1 MQDGLVL
8 VQVLDELGD
17 ATLVVELVRA
27 LGLLAL
33 VADGDAHTFVQE
45 GFFAQSL

>member
-17 ATLVVELVRA
+17 AALVVEFVRT

-33 VADGDAHTFVQE
+33 VADGYAHTFVQE
-45 GFFAQSL
+45 SFFAQSL